1 MICAR
6 SKNARKTNL
15 IKRICTG
22 PSRAYEMQDAE
33 KEQSSKM
40 SRAFGKKDME
50 KRGV

>member
-1 MICAR
+1 MICAC

-15 IKRICTG
+15 IKRIYTG
-22 PSRAYEMQDAE
+22 LSAYEMQDAK

-40 SRAFGKKDME
+40 SGAFGKKDME